1 MTDNLSRADGARV
14 LADLHALRAI
24 GTYKTG
30 VHKPTFSE
38 PHLRSLAWLVQRL
51 PEAGLTG
58 EIDGIGNILGTSTK
72 AGPKLLA
79 GSHLESQNHAGWL
92 DGPLGV
98 VYALE
103 AARVINR
110 DPNIN
115 GAVEVASWCDEEG
128 HFGHFL
134 GSRSYVGGVTEA
146 DIDAARDR
154 NSGKSMR
161 DALRDAGLAGRA
173 RARCERGR
181 HIGYL
186 EAHIEQGETLESS
199 GLKIGVVTSIVGI
212 WQYRITFTGEQNHAG
227 TTRMAIRRDAGLA
240 LARFCV
246 AIDERFPAACGPRTV
261 WTTGRITLDP
271 GAPSIIPG
279 AAEMLFQIRDDDPA
293 VIARLE
299 DLLRSMA
306 AEVDKQGRCSVA
318 VERIRTGTP
327 ALMDASFQQAI
338 EQAGAACAGGRS
350 LRMPSGA
357 GHDAQVLATVMPA
370 GMLFVP
376 SIGGISH
383 HWTENTADADIVTGA
398 EVFVDA
404 CRKLLRD
411 NENRRPHCG
420 RRSCLSRFRTSRLL
434 SCLPS
439 IADAPGAAIGLR
451 PVAELA
457 VEFHQERNAIGQPPL
472 GARRGQREITRGPR
486 AEHRKRRRATNSA
499 DCGERD
505 IRLRIADLIMGIGEF
520 AEQVQLTAIVHGED
534 LVRPQEMT
542 QPSRLKIKQ
551 LEQKLL

>member
-1 MTDNLSRADGARV
+1 MIDRLSRVDGARV

-24 GTYKTG
+24 GPYKTG

-38 PHLRSLAWLVQRL
+38 PHLRSLQWLVQRL

-58 EIDGIGNILGTSTK
+58 EIDGIGNVLGTSTK
-72 AGPKLLA
+72 PGPKLLA

-110 DPNIN
+110 DPAIH

-134 GSRSYVGGVTEA
+134 GSRSYVGRITEA
-146 DIDAARDR
+146 EIDTACDR
-154 NSGKSMR
+154 SSGKSMR

-173 RARCERGR
+173 RSGCERGR

-199 GLKIGVVTSIVGI
+199 GLSIGIVTSIVGI
-212 WQYRITFTGEQNHAG
+212 WQYRIRFTGEQNHAG
-227 TTRMAIRRDAGLA
+227 TTRMAVRKDAGLA

-246 AIDERFPAACGPRTV
+246 GIDERFPAACGPRTV
-261 WTTGRITLDP
+261 WTTGRITLEP

-299 DLLRSMA
+299 DLLRGMA
-306 AEVDKQGRCSVA
+306 AEVDKQGRCTAA
-318 VERIRTGTP
+318 VERIRTGAP
-327 ALMDASFQQAI
+327 ALMDVSFQQAI
-338 EQAGAACAGGRS
+338 EQASAACAGGRS

-357 GHDAQVLATVMPA
+357 GHDAQILATVMPA

-376 SIGGISH
+376 SIGGVSH

-398 EVFVDA
+398 EVFVEA
-404 CRKLLRD
+404 CRKLL
-411 NENRRPHCG
+411 
-420 RRSCLSRFRTSRLL
+420 
-434 SCLPS
+434 
-439 IADAPGAAIGLR
+439 
-451 PVAELA
+451 
-457 VEFHQERNAIGQPPL
+457 
-472 GARRGQREITRGPR
+472 TR
-486 AEHRKRRRATNSA
+486 
-499 DCGERD
+499 
-505 IRLRIADLIMGIGEF
+505 
-520 AEQVQLTAIVHGED
+520 
-534 LVRPQEMT
+534 
-542 QPSRLKIKQ
+542 
-551 LEQKLL
+551 

>member
-1 MTDNLSRADGARV
+1 MADISSRVDGDRV
-14 LADLHALRAI
+14 LADLNALRAI
-24 GTYKTG
+24 GAYKTG

-38 PHLRSLAWLVQRL
+38 PHLRSLAWLMQRL

-58 EIDGIGNILGTSTK
+58 EIDGIGNVLGTSTK
-72 AGPKLLA
+72 SGPKLLA

-103 AARVINR
+103 AARVINP
-110 DPNIN
+110 DPNIE

-154 NSGKSMR
+154 NNDRSMR
-161 DALRDAGLAGRA
+161 DALREAGLAGRA
-173 RARCERGR
+173 RARCEQGR

-186 EAHIEQGETLESS
+186 EAHIEQGEALESS
-199 GLKIGVVTSIVGI
+199 GLKIGIVTSIVGI

-246 AIDERFPAACGPRTV
+246 DIDNRFPAACGPRTV

-299 DLLRSMA
+299 ELLHGMA
-306 AEVDKQGRCSVA
+306 AEVNAQGRCAVA

-327 ALMDASFQQAI
+327 ARMDGSFQQAI
-338 EQAGAACAGGRS
+338 EGASAAFADGKS

-357 GHDAQVLATVMPA
+357 GHDAQILSTVMPA

-404 CRKLLRD
+404 CR
-411 NENRRPHCG
+411 
-420 RRSCLSRFRTSRLL
+420 RLL
-434 SCLPS
+434 
-439 IADAPGAAIGLR
+439 A
-451 PVAELA
+451 
-457 VEFHQERNAIGQPPL
+457 Q
-472 GARRGQREITRGPR
+472 
-486 AEHRKRRRATNSA
+486 
-499 DCGERD
+499 
-505 IRLRIADLIMGIGEF
+505 
-520 AEQVQLTAIVHGED
+520 
-534 LVRPQEMT
+534 
-542 QPSRLKIKQ
+542 
-551 LEQKLL
+551 